1 MPARRARRTSAV
13 FECASFINC
22 SRWHP
27 FSLIVLATRIV
38 ASQAQLIILGFDD
51 LRLVPLITK
60 HYTSNA
66 YLFCITSIGEQSH
79 VWMGAVA
86 TGADVGCF
94 RTSVRHRYGSLA

>member
-22 SRWHP
+22 SRCAP
-27 FSLIVLATRIV
+27 FSSIVLATRIV

-60 HYTSNA
+60 HYTSLKEVRRR
-66 YLFCITSIGEQSH
+66 YLGIDDQIVARLRSETNRLLRFPD
-79 VWMGAVA
+79 AVA
-86 TGADVGCF
+86 TD
-94 RTSVRHRYGSLA
+94 